1 MQYVPRQ
8 ILAHAVCC
16 ELGKTAVVERDKAL
30 AEDTVGSEV
39 KGQLKSNRDRKIC
52 KSHRRKCRVWS
63 SVSKQIERA

>member
-8 ILAHAVCC
+8 TLTHTVCC

-39 KGQLKSNRDRKIC
+39 KGQLKSSRDEKMC
-52 KSHRRKCRVWS
+52 KSQVLCLV
-63 SVSKQIERA
+63 QCE